1 MKQLLI
7 VILFLFFV
15 YFTNGNHTHIHLGV
29 ILNDVVFDL
38 DYVHFKP
45 SIDIAFDEIKRRV
58 DNGEYLNFTTSYV
71 FKITDNTCGRPTMDA
86 PGYAADFYY
95 DENVAGFFGPLCSGE
110 TAPVADLC
118 SHWNIPIVSGV
129 STSGALDD
137 KSRYRTLTRTS
148 FKASNL
154 VDFMVTIFRR
164 YNWKRCSIIWDSNQ
178 AYWRTV
184 LTPSLIN
191 ILGQDGVTL
200 RDFEMNSFGRDIKA
214 IMEAA
219 VEKARIILLV
229 VIGPIVR
236 QLMLQGYDMGLIN
249 GEYAFF
255 SFYPFNNRFIF
266 GDDNW
271 KQNDDRDEDAKYA
284 YQALMNFQLYE
295 PDTAQFR
302 AFKQEYTLRQVRD
315 YNFSRPPGD
324 DFGYLSAAMYDAVI
338 LYSLAVNQTLAENG
352 DVRDGMAMTRKMW
365 NRTFE
370 GVYGTIKVNDNGDRD
385 GDYSMWDMV
394 DTENGVF
401 KMNDKKSK
409 AMICNMT
416 PSPLHIFDGSDLE
429 IYDDFKYP
437 GTWICSSEKDF
448 NIRKAQAWVDSLLEY
463 EQDLKSSL
471 PRNLKLELYTIK
483 VKSVLMKMR
492 LDAEALNMSW
502 KIRYDDLVFL
512 DASKSIGS
520 MSKQSLS
527 LAASGNTE
535 GRPEQIF
542 AKLANLEGRVV
553 VVKNLTI
560 SKVDLSKNVLKEL
573 RNMRAVEHANI
584 TRFIGACVDPPNVCV
599 IIEYCQKGS
608 LQDVLQN
615 ESFKLDA
622 SFKQSLMI
630 DMAKGLHYLHGSVLG
645 LHGRLS
651 SSNCTIDSRFV
662 LKLTDFGLHEFQKS
676 AKQEDTTTCN
686 NDKLLWRAPE
696 VLRNPLMD
704 PTKESDIYSA
714 GMVIYAIVTRDEL
727 FDDERLDIGTD
738 AILEKLKSGGE
749 SVFRPR
755 MEVDNESKDMYPIV
769 QQCWSEK
776 PDDRPHAKALLTGLR
791 KLNKGS
797 NSENILDNLLT
808 RMEQYANNLETLVE
822 DRTAALVEEKKRSE
836 TLLYEVLPKSVADQL
851 KHGNSVDPE
860 SFESVT
866 IFFSDIVG
874 FTSLSAA
881 STPLQVVALL
891 NDLYTC
897 FDSTIDK
904 FDVYKVETIG
914 DAYMVVSGLPL
925 RNGALHAREI
935 GGMSLALLQAVDSFK
950 IRHVPD
956 KRLQLRAGVH
966 TGPCVAGVVGLKMPR
981 YCLFGDTVNTAS
993 RMESNGEALKIHISS
1008 STKKILDTFETF
1020 ETVLRGEVEMKGK
1033 GTQTTYWLINNS
1045 TEGRESTA

>member
-1 MKQLLI
+1 
-7 VILFLFFV
+7 
-15 YFTNGNHTHIHLGV
+15 
-29 ILNDVVFDL
+29 
-38 DYVHFKP
+38 
-45 SIDIAFDEIKRRV
+45 
-58 DNGEYLNFTTSYV
+58 
-71 FKITDNTCGRPTMDA
+71 MDA
-86 PGYAADFYY
+86 PGFAADFYY

-401 KMNDKKSK
+401 KVVANFYGSSNIYEEFQDVTWPAGKTE
-409 AMICNMT
+409 APLDEPFCGFEGENPACNNQDELST
-416 PSPLHIFDGSDLE
+416 LVIAGIAIACILAILFLTAPF
-429 IYDDFKYP
+429 IY
-437 GTWICSSEKDF
+437 
-448 NIRKAQAWVDSLLEY
+448 R
-463 EQDLKSSL
+463 
-471 PRNLKLELYTIK
+471 
-483 VKSVLMKMR
+483 KMR

-512 DASKSIGS
+512 DTSKSIGS
-520 MSKQSLS
+520 ISKRSLS
-527 LAASGNTE
+527 LVSSGNTE

-542 AKLANLEGRVV
+542 AKLANFEGRVV

-662 LKLTDFGLHEFQKS
+662 LKLTDFGLHEFLKS
-676 AKQEDTTTCN
+676 AKQEDTTTCS

-704 PTKESDIYSA
+704 PSKESDIYSA

-738 AILEKLKSGGE
+738 AILEKLKSGE
-749 SVFRPR
+749 ETVFRPR
-755 MEVDNESKDMYPIV
+755 MEVDNESKDVYPIV

-956 KRLQLRAGVH
+956 RRLQLRAGVH

-993 RMESNGEALKIHISS
+993 RMESNGEGAFKIHISS